1 MDLAGGVS
9 EWTRTDFRGDETHLS
24 VCRGGRWNGSDR
36 DARCASRHPFPPDG
50 VHVGIGF
57 RLAYDAE

>member
-9 EWTRTDFRGDETHLS
+9 DGRVPTFEEKTLLS

-50 VHVGIGF
+50 VHLGIGF